1 MVTKRMID
9 KPVDLQFNNQSVS
22 MHKALYHGALTE
34 CSQWEEKSTNLL
46 EEKGKTGIPVPKN
59 RQSNK

>member
-1 MVTKRMID
+1 MITERMVD
-9 KPVDLQFNNQSVS
+9 KSVDLQFNNQSVS
-22 MHKALYHGALTE
+22 MHKAFYHDPLTE

-46 EEKGKTGIPVPKN
+46 KEKGKTGIPVPKN